1 MEARS
6 GGKSRQA
13 LPNDTPLVPNQ
24 LRTARLLLRRWQPS
38 DAAALAPVL
47 AVNVSHLGPWIP
59 KRVAEPADEERL
71 AERLR
76 EFAAAFDARRE
87 WRFGL
92 FAADDRR
99 LLGEVSLFPRDAS
112 GRVAFDAAVEIEI
125 GYWIRVDETG
135 RGYASEAARAA
146 IELAC
151 ALPHVSRLTI
161 RCDERNAPSAAIPHR
176 LGFRLDST
184 NFEAGRRLQT
194 WEVRAPF
201 TL

>member
-1 MEARS
+1 MRS
-6 GGKSRQA
+6 GGRSRQA
-13 LPNDTPLVPNQ
+13 LPDDKQLVPDQ
-24 LRTARLLLRRWQPS
+24 LRTARLLLRRWQES

-47 AVNVSHLGPWIP
+47 AVNVDHLGPWIP
-59 KRVAEPADEERL
+59 KRVAEPATGEKL

-76 EFAAAFDARRE
+76 DFSAAFDAQRE

-146 IELAC
+146 IELASG
-151 ALPHVSRLTI
+151 LPHVSRLTI
-161 RCDERNAPSAAIPHR
+161 RCDERNAPSAAIPRR
-176 LGFRLDST
+176 LGFRLAST
-184 NFEAGRRLQT
+184 SFEADRLQT

-201 TL
+201 T

>member
-1 MEARS
+1 
-6 GGKSRQA
+6 
-13 LPNDTPLVPNQ
+13 LPDDKQLVPDQ
-24 LRTARLLLRRWQPS
+24 LRTARLLLRRWQES

-47 AVNVSHLGPWIP
+47 AVNVDHLGPWIP
-59 KRVAEPADEERL
+59 KRVAEPATGEKL

-76 EFAAAFDARRE
+76 DFSAAFDAQRE

-125 GYWIRVDETG
+125 GYWIRVDETC

-146 IELAC
+146 IELASG
-151 ALPHVSRLTI
+151 LPHVSRLTI
-161 RCDERNAPSAAIPHR
+161 RCDERNAPSAAIPRR
-176 LGFRLDST
+176 LGFRLAST
-184 NFEAGRRLQT
+184 SFEADRLQT

-201 TL
+201 T

>member
-1 MEARS
+1 VRS
-6 GGKSRQA
+6 GDKSRQA
-13 LPNDTPLVPNQ
+13 LPDDKQLVPDQ
-24 LRTARLLLRRWQPS
+24 LRTARLLLRRWQES

-47 AVNVSHLGPWIP
+47 AVNVDHLGPWIP
-59 KRVAEPADEERL
+59 KRVAEPATGEKL

-76 EFAAAFDARRE
+76 DFSAAFDARRE

-146 IELAC
+146 IALASG
-151 ALPHVSRLTI
+151 LPHVSRLTI
-161 RCDERNAPSAAIPHR
+161 RCDERNAPSAAIPRR
-176 LGFRLDST
+176 LGFRLAST
-184 NFEAGRRLQT
+184 TFAADRLQT

-201 TL
+201 T